1 MPDCQ
6 KKISFVQIMH
16 LKLTSLFPDDIKLLL
31 VADQLQD
38 SIFLFE
44 IDIEVIGI
52 SKLKPLLK
60 LLSRS

>member
-44 IDIEVIGI
+44 IASEVIGI
-52 SKLKPLLK
+52 SKLKPQLK
-60 LLSRS
+60 LLPRS

>member
-6 KKISFVQIMH
+6 KKISSVQIMH
-16 LKLTSLFPDDIKLLL
+16 LKLTFLSPDDIKLLL

-44 IDIEVIGI
+44 TDSEVIGT
-52 SKLKPLLK
+52 SKLKPQLK
-60 LLSRS
+60 CELGY

>member
-1 MPDCQ
+1 
-6 KKISFVQIMH
+6 MH

-52 SKLKPLLK
+52 SKLKPQLK